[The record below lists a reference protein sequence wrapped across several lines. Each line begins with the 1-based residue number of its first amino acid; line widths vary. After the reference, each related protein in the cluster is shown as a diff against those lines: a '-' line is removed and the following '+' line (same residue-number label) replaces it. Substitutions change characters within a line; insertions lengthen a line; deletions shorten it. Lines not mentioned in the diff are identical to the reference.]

1 MAFQDNLLQDKNLT
15 GLMETVLGQKNLM
28 LMVISLKLALVK
40 KISIRKLSNLG
51 FNHKIMKILH
61 QYLILWASLS
71 IKEFEN

>member
-1 MAFQDNLLQDKNLT
+1 MEPRENLLLDKNLT
-15 GLMETVLGQKNLM
+15 GQMETVLGPKNLM
-28 LMVISLKLALVK
+28 LMVISLNLAQVN

-51 FNHKIMKILH
+51 FNHKIMKILL